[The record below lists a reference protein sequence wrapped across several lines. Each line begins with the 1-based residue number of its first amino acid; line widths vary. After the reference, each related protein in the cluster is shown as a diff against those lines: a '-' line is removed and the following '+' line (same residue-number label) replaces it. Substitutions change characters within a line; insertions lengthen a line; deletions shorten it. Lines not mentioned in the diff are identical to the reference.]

1 MNGHQHDRL
10 RAQHQY
16 ELPTLNSG
24 APEAYRHRHS
34 DIHLEQR
41 SIIHEPLSHHTSPE
55 SRGRSVHLVTS
66 PRLTRQNT
74 FEAQSRD
81 GLHCQS
87 VHRSESS
94 RDVHMEGTSMSA
106 LEPHSVTNSR
116 SPSISMIEDGARRGS
131 LYTQS
136 GVSPHIYGPDGRRPT
151 LLPAGHSSGYREDY
165 PGPHGYNSP
174 PYPYAQAFF
183 VPSHYEYQNGKSRK
197 RSNLPKQSTEI
208 MKRWFGKQILTF
220 HHVANLTMHRR

>member
-1 MNGHQHDRL
+1 MNSHQHDRL

-16 ELPTLNSG
+16 ELPTLNGG

-41 SIIHEPLSHHTSPE
+41 SMIHEPLSHHTSPE
-55 SRGRSVHLVTS
+55 SRGRSVHLMAS
-66 PRLTRQNT
+66 PRLTRQHT
-74 FEAQSRD
+74 LEAQSRD
-81 GLHCQS
+81 GLQFQS
-87 VHRSESS
+87 VHRPESS
-94 RDVHMEGTSMSA
+94 RDIHMEGTS
-106 LEPHSVTNSR
+106 HSVTHSR
-116 SPSISMIEDGARRGS
+116 SPSISMIEDGTRRAS
-131 LYTQS
+131 LFTPS
-136 GVSPHIYGPDGRRPT
+136 GVSPHAYGLDGRRPT

-165 PGPHGYNSP
+165 PGPHGYNGP

-208 MKRWFGKQILTF
+208 MKRWFGKRVLAF
-220 HHVANLTMHRR
+220 YHFAYLTMRRR